1 MSAIFSSS
9 SFTNLQTLINRSEL
23 KTAGTFTVKY
33 SKTFILTFCCSISH
47 LLKSSKGRDKLCGVL
62 QYFADFY
69 CVCVKNS
76 NIPEVRN
83 LFLNNMIISA
93 IVALKIKSSMSQAR
107 KVFRFLRFFEEI
119 KRIVNTFESKKT
131 WHIKLL
137 LLFSHVMSFLYY
149 IHDNILWGINIGILS
164 DVISE
169 KNQIVWKTRKN
180 SFSLIKVCLNIFK
193 CLLLYIRRK
202 KKENEMD
209 RILYQCPKET
219 ISCENKTYDICR
231 AVLRQRQKRRME
243 ALDLFLSILRGIILV
258 KRLKLTSFN
267 LNKIFVSFCGLITST
282 ISLLKILTKNKKD
295 KKEVSMKRVSSLS
308 TQESEEELRKKFK
321 RRLISASSLINTE
334 KKI

>member
-1 MSAIFSSS
+1 MSFPFMSAIFSSS

-33 SKTFILTFCCSISH
+33 SKTFILTVKDTIFHKIELFFSKFCCSISH

-83 LFLNNMIISA
+83 LFLWVFFLELFFLIFSIFSNNMIISA

-149 IHDNILWGINIGILS
+149 IHDNILWGINIGIL
-164 DVISE
+164 
-169 KNQIVWKTRKN
+169 R
-180 SFSLIKVCLNIFK
+180 FFH
-193 CLLLYIRRK
+193 
-202 KKENEMD
+202 
-209 RILYQCPKET
+209 
-219 ISCENKTYDICR
+219 
-231 AVLRQRQKRRME
+231 
-243 ALDLFLSILRGIILV
+243 F
-258 KRLKLTSFN
+258 F
-267 LNKIFVSFCGLITST
+267 F
-282 ISLLKILTKNKKD
+282 
-295 KKEVSMKRVSSLS
+295 
-308 TQESEEELRKKFK
+308 
-321 RRLISASSLINTE
+321 
-334 KKI
+334 